1 MGSAVV
7 WATQEGDM
15 VATGTRIDPRVKR
28 TRKLLLDAFLSVMA
42 EKGFDAI
49 TVQDIAARATV
60 NRATFYAHF
69 VDKYALVDELI
80 REGFMQMLQQRTA
93 TRADSIEEQ
102 VRRLLLA
109 VCDYWT
115 ALHSQCQ
122 HSYRMFDSLVEAQVK
137 AQLREQVRTAILERS
152 APRSHSHPR
161 VELLATIV
169 SWAIYGAALE
179 WSQRPEGQSAEAFVA
194 EALPLIAASTSIIV
208 VCRKRA

>member
-1 MGSAVV
+1 MF
-7 WATQEGDM
+7 ATS
-15 VATGTRIDPRVKR
+15 TRIDPRVKR
-28 TRKLLLDAFLSVMA
+28 TRKLLLDAFLSVMV
-42 EKGFDAI
+42 EKSFDAI

-80 REGFMQMLQQRTA
+80 REGFMQMLQQRMA
-93 TRADSIEEQ
+93 TPAGSTEEHL
-102 VRRLLLA
+102 RRLILA

-115 ALHSQCQ
+115 ALHSHCK

-137 AQLREQVRTAILERS
+137 AQLREQVRSAIVEHS

-161 VELLATIV
+161 LELLATIV

-179 WSQRPEGQSAEAFVA
+179 WSQRLGGQPAEAFVE
-194 EALPLIAASTSIIV
+194 EALPLIAASLIALDV
-208 VCRKRA
+208 R

>member
-7 WATQEGDM
+7 WATQEDDM
-15 VATGTRIDPRVKR
+15 VATSARIDPRVTR
-28 TRKLLLDAFLSVMA
+28 TRKLLLDAFLSLMG
-42 EKGFDAI
+42 EKGFDDI

-80 REGFMQMLQQRTA
+80 RAGFTQVLQLRMA
-93 TRADSIEEQ
+93 TPALSTEEHL
-102 VRRLLLA
+102 RRLLLA
-109 VCDYWT
+109 VCDFWT
-115 ALHSQCQ
+115 ALHGQCK

-137 AQLREQVRTAILERS
+137 AQLREQVRSVMLARS
-152 APRSHSHPR
+152 GPRSHSHPR

-179 WSQRPEGQSAEAFVA
+179 WSQRPGEQSAEAFIA
-194 EALPLIAASTSIIV
+194 EALPLIAASITAFDD
-208 VCRKRA
+208 RAR